1 MVRGLVEKMKI
12 QISKSLIATIII
24 VLGTIA
30 IQTLTYETARFLGN
44 SPLLISSSI
53 DEHIPFLNVFIYPYV
68 TWYLMLFLVPLIMY
82 IAKPQN
88 FYSYTLSVVIAVII
102 AFIVFVTFPTTVNRP
117 EINAT
122 DFTSYITNLIFSMDS
137 PPGCCLPSMHCT
149 LSFMFILYTIKVKEL
164 KPHVRVLIAIWS
176 IVIIISTLYIKQHVI
191 YDVLAA
197 FILVLISHAICKKF
211 KLYKITE
218 KLHSHLSTLISKD

>member
-1 MVRGLVEKMKI
+1 MKI

-24 VLGTIA
+24 VLGIVT
-30 IQTLTYETARFLGN
+30 IQTLTYESARFLGS

-68 TWYLMLFLVPLIMY
+68 TWYLLLFLVPIITY
-82 IAKPQN
+82 IAKPQS
-88 FYSYTLSVVIAVII
+88 FYCYVATNIISVII

-122 DFTSYITNLIFSMDS
+122 GFTSYITHLIFNMDT
-137 PPGCCLPSMHCT
+137 PPVCCLPSMHCA
-149 LSFMFILYTIKVKEL
+149 LCFMFILYTIKVKEL
-164 KPHVRVLIAIWS
+164 KPHVRVLLAIWS

-197 FILVLISHAICKKF
+197 FILVLISHVICKKF

-218 KLHSHLSTLISKD
+218 KLHNRLNTLLSKD